1 MMEAQ
6 ARDLDKASSLF
17 ERRPY
22 CFRLDSGLPSRV
34 LESVETEKLWEACCL
49 ENTENPEVTWLKRK
63 LQPAS
68 SG

>member
-22 CFRLDSGLPSRV
+22 CFRLDSKLPSRV
-34 LESVETEKLWEACCL
+34 LKSVETEKLWEACCL
-49 ENTENPEVTWLKRK
+49 ENTENPEVAWLKRK
-63 LQPAS
+63 LPPAS
-68 SG
+68 CG